1 MRVKAPSDVVEYIR
15 EKFTLAI
22 GKVIKHDGTVPS
34 FTIINKRNYSMS
46 YIKDVLEG
54 KDPDLSVLFDRV
66 DGKLYRNQDP
76 VWAMYK
82 GTKVSEKGAKI
93 CGVLVTQEGI
103 KEILERPVMVTQEG
117 IKEILERPV
126 FKKIE
131 PKHIELKQATSVLEP
146 LVASEYE
153 RWCIKD
159 RFHLIKGEVIYSKS
173 GKPFGTYTSIN
184 NMRYSKGYV
193 QQVLENKNPD
203 VSDLFEFREGIIY
216 RSQDPIWGQAKGYP
230 FKYTK
235 VCGAIFVIEGYVMP
249 EQKPVEYLGDPD

>member
-1 MRVKAPSDVVEYIR
+1 MIVKAPEDVKEYIR
-15 EKFTLAI
+15 SKFWLNNGEVVCICPDSRI
-22 GKVIKHDGTVPS
+22 GPRARFNHKS
-34 FTIINKRNYSMS
+34 YSKS

-54 KDPDLSVLFDRV
+54 RDPDLSVLFDKIE
-66 DGKLYRNQDP
+66 GKLFRNNDP
-76 VWAMYK
+76 VWGLGRAGVEVTSN
-82 GTKVSEKGAKI
+82 GTSI
-93 CGVLVTQEGI
+93 CGVKVFNTGAI
-103 KEILERPVMVTQEG
+103 KD
-117 IKEILERPV
+117 ILERPV

-131 PKHIELKQATSVLEP
+131 PKHIELKQSTLALEP

-173 GKPFGTYTSIN
+173 GKPFGNYTRIN
-184 NMRYSKGYV
+184 NMCYSKGYV

-249 EQKPVEYLGDPD
+249 EQNPVEYPGEPD